1 MMKRSL
7 ATVVILALITP
18 AMAEEKS
25 ELIGTQALPISLF
38 KLSDNKYFRS
48 KDLLG
53 KKNLVVSFFATWC
66 VPCAKEIPKLHEMA
80 AEMKGKDLEFILV
93 DVNEK
98 KDKVAKH
105 IAKKEYTL
113 PVILDKYG
121 KAFENFKG
129 VTLPLLVVIN
139 KKGVITY
146 HRTGYKDGEE
156 IELIAHLKTL

>member
-1 MMKRSL
+1 MTKRSL
-7 ATVVILALITP
+7 ATIVILAFIIP

-66 VPCAKEIPKLHEMA
+66 VPCAKEIPKLQEMA
-80 AEMKGKDLEFILV
+80 DEMKGKDLEFILV

-105 IAKKEYTL
+105 IAEKEYTL

-121 KAFENFKG
+121 KAFESFKG

-139 KKGVITY
+139 KKGIITY

-156 IELIAHLKTL
+156 LELIAHLKTL